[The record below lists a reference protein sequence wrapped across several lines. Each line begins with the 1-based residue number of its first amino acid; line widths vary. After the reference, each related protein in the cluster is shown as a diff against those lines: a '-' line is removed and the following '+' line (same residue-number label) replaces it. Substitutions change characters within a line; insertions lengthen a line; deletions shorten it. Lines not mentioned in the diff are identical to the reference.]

1 MRVVEPVE
9 RAERSMSILARLGIS
24 AILPAWGLA
33 MIVLGIVDRSLWWL
47 GTGVAV
53 GAVGL
58 LFMAGSPLASL
69 VMRDDR

>member
-1 MRVVEPVE
+1 
-9 RAERSMSILARLGIS
+9 MSIVARLGIS
-24 AILPAWGLA
+24 AILPAWALA